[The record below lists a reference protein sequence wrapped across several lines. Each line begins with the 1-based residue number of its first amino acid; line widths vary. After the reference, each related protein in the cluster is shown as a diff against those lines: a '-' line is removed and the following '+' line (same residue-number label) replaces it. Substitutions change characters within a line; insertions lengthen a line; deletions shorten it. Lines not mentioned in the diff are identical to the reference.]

1 MEEVEEDQV
10 DKSAARSSGTTSIS
24 VWKPK
29 WEVKA
34 SATDVK
40 NLMGNIKFRPP
51 MPDAY
56 VPPPKPKMEIRRI
69 TRDGFIEVAFDQD
82 MWVPK
87 FRKPISNPTD
97 SRILEQGLLLSEI
110 DVTRDLVDIDFNLK
124 SDI

>member
-1 MEEVEEDQV
+1 
-10 DKSAARSSGTTSIS
+10 
-24 VWKPK
+24 
-29 WEVKA
+29 
-34 SATDVK
+34 
-40 NLMGNIKFRPP
+40 MGNIKFRPP